1 MIRTHAPS
9 TSPALALLL
18 ALLCASAATAETS
31 VALVGSY
38 TLSGEGPGGA
48 YAGTASVESTAVG
61 LRLRVQRG
69 DGVALSA
76 PLSRE
81 AEGYAWSVA
90 LPAGL
95 APALEGGAPAR
106 RVARYRVVGSGRL
119 EGRWEDVRGE
129 LVLARGS
136 ERLERRGAV
145 RVAVSVDWEG
155 RELAADDLAAMEAF
169 RRALPDVPL
178 THFLNAAYLTQPGA
192 ERAGVANAF
201 RRVVLAGDE
210 TGLHVHAWRSLILAS
225 GVAFRRGP
233 TFWNGGQLPPPPP
246 GRDAGHEVEIA
257 AYTVD
262 ELRAVVATSR
272 RLLGE
277 LGYTLGGSFRA
288 GGWIAP
294 PHVLHAVRAEGFEVD
309 SSATTNRWH
318 DELRAYA
325 LHGRIAEVWSGVSAT
340 SAPYWIETAAGAVLE
355 MPDTCALADYV
366 TADEMV
372 AHVEQAL
379 TRQAADPARDL
390 FVHVGFHQETA
401 SRYADRVRAAIER
414 LRREHPDAPLVF
426 ETLAASARG
435 ARAQLPQRQ

>member
-1 MIRTHAPS
+1 MIRTHVPLTAP
-9 TSPALALLL
+9 AFALLL
-18 ALLCASAATAETS
+18 ALLLASAATAETS

-69 DGVALSA
+69 DAAALTA
-76 PLSRE
+76 PLTRE
-81 AEGYAWSVA
+81 AGGYAWSVA

-95 APALEGGAPAR
+95 APGLEGEPFAR
-106 RVARYRVVGSGRL
+106 RVARYRVGPGRL

-155 RELAADDLAAMEAF
+155 RELAVDDLAAMEAF

-192 ERAGVANAF
+192 DRARLARALQ
-201 RRVVLAGDE
+201 RVVLAGDE
-210 TGLHVHAWRSLILAS
+210 TGLHVHAWHSLIRAS
-225 GVAFRRGP
+225 GVTFRRGP
-233 TFWNGGQLPPPPP
+233 TFWNGGQIPPPPP

-272 RLLGE
+272 RLLAE
-277 LGYTLGGSFRA
+277 LGYPLSGSFRA

-294 PHVLHAVRAEGFEVD
+294 PHVLHAVRAEGFGVD

-340 SAPYWIETAAGAVLE
+340 SAPYWIETPAGALLE

-372 AHVEQAL
+372 DHVEQAL
-379 TRQAADPARDL
+379 ARQAADPARDL

-435 ARAQLPQRQ
+435 ARDQLPRRE